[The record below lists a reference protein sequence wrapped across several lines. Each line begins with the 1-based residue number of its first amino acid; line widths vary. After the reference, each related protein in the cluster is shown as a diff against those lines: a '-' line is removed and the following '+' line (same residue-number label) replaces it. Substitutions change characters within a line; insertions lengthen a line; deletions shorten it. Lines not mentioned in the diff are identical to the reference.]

1 MRVPLELFD
10 EIIGEFDLS
19 EKYDIE
25 IADTLK
31 SCALLARSFVRQCQA
46 RLFARI
52 SVRDYERFSSSP
64 HIASVILAQK
74 LSALLSRSPHL
85 AGYIR
90 TLELY
95 YNATATEANF
105 IPQILA
111 AVTGLT
117 GLTLWDHFHGFFP
130 MDALN
135 LAAFSLSS
143 LWRVELYGYQF
154 QNAFELESLLSK
166 AKCLKE
172 LTLNGVG
179 FEDFKPVNDSEVALP
194 RQIKGTSDVTL
205 ETLCLDT
212 LDRPVVT
219 SVLASFTTVDIR
231 HLKCLSIRNSAITG
245 ILRANTRSIQ
255 KLKLG
260 GKLLCQFVDVP
271 DPQIMAG
278 ENSLTSVEFEVDD
291 IHSLLV
297 LVPLLGD
304 LGNLTALKTVGVK
317 FQHWLKDHIFEDR
330 GEWEELDGLLEPLA
344 TGIQVDVYAT
354 FDPDTTLL
362 AARDVAVIKSHL
374 PKLSNR
380 EKSHVYHNSST
391 V

>member
-1 MRVPLELFD
+1 MRVPRELLD
-10 EIIGEFDLS
+10 KIIGEFDLS

-25 IADTLK
+25 IAHTLE
-31 SCALLARSFVRQCQA
+31 SCALIARSFVGQCQA

-52 SVRDYERFSSSP
+52 SVRDYKRFSSSC
-64 HIASVILAQK
+64 HIASTILAQK
-74 LSALLSRSPHL
+74 LFALLSRSPHL

-90 TLELY
+90 TLNLC
-95 YNATATEANF
+95 YNAMEREANF
-105 IPQILA
+105 IPHILS

-117 GLTLWDHFHGFFP
+117 ELTLWDHGRGFFP
-130 MDALN
+130 MNALT

-143 LWRVELYGYQF
+143 LWRVELFGYQF

-172 LTLNGVG
+172 LALKDVG
-179 FEDFKPVNDSEVALP
+179 FKDFTPLDDSEVTLP
-194 RQIKGTSDVTL
+194 RQIRGTSDVKL
-205 ETLCLDT
+205 ETLCLEG

-219 SVLASFTTVDIR
+219 SVLDSFTTIDIR
-231 HLKCLSIRNSAITG
+231 HLKSLSIYNSVITG
-245 ILRANTRSIQ
+245 ILRANARSIQ
-255 KLKLG
+255 QLKLE
-260 GKLLCQFVDVP
+260 KSFCQFFDVP

-278 ENSLTSVEFEVDD
+278 ENSLTSVNFEVDD
-291 IHSLLV
+291 IQSLLV

-304 LGNLTALKTVGVK
+304 LGNLTALKTVGLK
-317 FQHWLKDHIFEDR
+317 FQQRLGDFTFEDR

-354 FDPDTTLL
+354 FDPDITLL
-362 AARDVAVIKSHL
+362 AAHDVAETKMHL

-380 EKSHVYHNSST
+380 EKFHVYHNSQYS
-391 V
+391 